1 MKKRNIKFTTMFTF
15 LIVIFVYI
23 NYLSNV
29 VMPWQKEEI
38 INTTLSW
45 SGLNKFPEKAKI
57 IDIQK
62 KGSLFSRQFVIEFNV
77 QKKEIQKWKNSSKRL
92 KNNIPK
98 IDGATELYT
107 IYPGENGSLGGKV
120 EIKEDNVKITMSWS

>member
-1 MKKRNIKFTTMFTF
+1 
-15 LIVIFVYI
+15 
-23 NYLSNV
+23 
-29 VMPWQKEEI
+29 MPWQKEEI
-38 INTTLSW
+38 IETTLSW

-62 KGSLFSRQFVIEFNV
+62 KGSFFSRQLIIEFNA
-77 QKKEIQKWKNSSKRL
+77 QKEEIQKWKNSSKRL
-92 KNNIPK
+92 KNNNPK

>member
-1 MKKRNIKFTTMFTF
+1 MFTF

-62 KGSLFSRQFVIEFNV
+62 KGSLFSRQFVNEFNV
-77 QKKEIQKWKNSSKRL
+77 QKKEIQIL
-92 KNNIPK
+92 LI
-98 IDGATELYT
+98 ID
-107 IYPGENGSLGGKV
+107 
-120 EIKEDNVKITMSWS
+120 